1 VDHLPE
7 LVGGLRLII
16 VGHRQL
22 RSEKKIADRVFME
35 YPVDQDAVRVALEID
50 PVIAAT
56 EAVKRAS
63 VALDL
68 TEVRPVQGAEVVRKD
83 LELGEQVE
91 LEIFRKGAHFAGA
104 DGIENDLEHDS
115 KIRGIGLG
123 CAMSQKQGLFSQGI
137 AAVDTG
143 RGFCHVP
150 TLKANRTGKELIVAT
165 KPYAKDHPLR
175 SWWAIVS
182 TLLPLFFT
190 FFGSLGLLNVH
201 GITGGALRISCS
213 VITGFLLLR
222 IFVIYHDH
230 QHRAI
235 LEKSS
240 LASGLMKLIGIL
252 CLSPSSIWT
261 SSHNHHHHHNSKLKG
276 SNIGSFPV
284 MTKDHFLASS
294 KSDKAKYL
302 FMRHPGTILFGY
314 FFIFLYGMCFCPFV
328 EKPRLHWD
336 CLLALL
342 LHVTIGIFLFV
353 FCGWQGL
360 ILGETIPLLISG
372 GLGSY
377 LFYAQHN
384 FPSVSFHEKSGWTY
398 EKAALESSSFMETG
412 PLLGWFTGNIGY
424 HHIHHLNAHIPFYR
438 LPEIFQAIPELS
450 HPKRTSL
457 RFSEIV
463 RCLRLKVWD
472 VELQRMVCLPC

>member
-7 LVGGLRLII
+7 LIGCFRLII

-22 RSEKKIADRVFME
+22 RSEEKVADRVLVE
-35 YPVDQDAVRVALEID
+35 HPVDQDAVGMPFEIN
-50 PVIAAT
+50 PVIAAA
-56 EAVKRAS
+56 EAVKRAAI
-63 VALDL
+63 ALDL
-68 TEVRPVQGAEVVRKD
+68 AEARSIQGVEIVWKN
-83 LELGEQVE
+83 LKLGEKIE
-91 LEIFRKGAHFAGA
+91 LEILRKGAHLAGA

-115 KIRGIGLG
+115 KIRGNGLS

-137 AAVDTG
+137 AAVDKA
-143 RGFCHVP
+143 RLICHVP
-150 TLKANRTGKELIVAT
+150 TLKANRTGKDLILAT
-165 KPYAKDHPLR
+165 KPYAKDQTLR

-182 TLLPLFFT
+182 TLFPLLFMIL
-190 FFGSLGLLNVH
+190 GSLGLLNVH
-201 GITGGALRISCS
+201 GITGGTLRIACS

-235 LEKSS
+235 LEKSA
-240 LASGLMKLIGIL
+240 LAEGLMKLIGIL

-294 KSDKAKYL
+294 KSDKSKYL

-342 LHVTIGIFLFV
+342 VHGSIGIFLFV
-353 FCGWQGL
+353 FFGWQGL

-424 HHIHHLNAHIPFYR
+424 HHIHHLNALIPFYR

-472 VELQRMVCLPC
+472 VELQRMVGLPS